1 MRTLRINDRVA
12 RIAIVGYKRR
22 GIDFNEGEKEA
33 LDGSGCTFSVCGVL
47 VCLSPNVNYLQS
59 VDRTVYS
66 AGGARN
72 FRVSCGT
79 SD

>member
-1 MRTLRINDRVA
+1 MRTLRIDDRLLLELQSSATSGV
-12 RIAIVGYKRR
+12 
-22 GIDFNEGEKEA
+22 DFNEGEKEA
-33 LDGSGCTFSVCGVL
+33 LDGSGCTFSGCGVL
-47 VCLSPNVNYLQS
+47 VCLSPNVNCLQS

-66 AGGARN
+66 PGGARN